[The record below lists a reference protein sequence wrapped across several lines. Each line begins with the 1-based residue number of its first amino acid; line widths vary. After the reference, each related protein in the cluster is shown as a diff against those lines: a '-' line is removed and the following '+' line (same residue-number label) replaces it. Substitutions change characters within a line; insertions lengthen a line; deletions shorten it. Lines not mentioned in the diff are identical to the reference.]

1 MWVLWSCRLPLACLP
16 FPGLQAFP
24 ASQVPFQT
32 CPWSS
37 LACPSCSF
45 SFLQMELHRRRASGE
60 GSPRVPVSLPLFLV
74 HGDSEL
80 VGGVATFRWMSG
92 HLDRKV
98 TQRGIVRSLEHAF
111 GLRVS
116 VPDDGTGGIEGHSL
130 GHVGELQGHILV
142 EVL

>member
-16 FPGLQAFP
+16 FRGRQAFP
-24 ASQVPFQT
+24 ASKVPFQT

-37 LACPSCSF
+37 LWYPPCSF
-45 SFLQMELHRRRASGE
+45 SFLQIELQIHRAIDE

-80 VGGVATFRWMSG
+80 VGGVTTFRWVSG

-98 TQRGIVRSLEHAF
+98 TQRGIVRSLK
-111 GLRVS
+111 R
-116 VPDDGTGGIEGHSL
+116 
-130 GHVGELQGHILV
+130 
-142 EVL
+142 